1 MNFVF
6 IGISLFA
13 ASAAFAADRTVTVS
27 GECSLEV
34 EADRGSVVLVADY
47 QDKDAKVA
55 IRKATELHEKV
66 RTDLKKAKIKNLELS
81 SVEYSVQE
89 ITAWEDNKSV
99 SKGFQCR
106 IGIKAVTSEISA
118 LGEILAI
125 AAEDGIR
132 STSSLQTYLSDSRTL
147 EEKKKCL
154 GIAVKNARE
163 KAEFMVKSLN
173 AKLGPVQTIHE
184 RSAQD
189 PRPGPIPRAF
199 AMRATEAAPPE
210 ASIEAGKQSIHHE
223 VDVTFGVEL

>member
-1 MNFVF
+1 MNPLFF
-6 IGISLFA
+6 GFFFLISS
-13 ASAAFAADRTVTVS
+13 ASLATERTVTVS
-27 GECSLEV
+27 GECALEV

-47 QDKDAKVA
+47 QDKDAKIA

-66 RTDLKKAKIKNLELS
+66 KSDLKKSKVKNLELS

-106 IGIKAVTSEISA
+106 IGIKAVTSDISG

-132 STSSLQTYLSDSRTL
+132 TTSSLQTYLSDSKTL

-173 AKLGPVQTIHE
+173 AKLGSVQTILE
-184 RSAQD
+184 RTGQE
-189 PRPGPIPRAF
+189 PRPGPIPKGF
-199 AMRATEAAPPE
+199 AMRAAEAAPD
-210 ASIEAGKQSIHHE
+210 ASIEAGKQSVHHE
-223 VDVTFGVEL
+223 VDVTFAVEL